1 MQTIAFGNRWKEM
14 EIDQIFW
21 IDFDGETAR
30 TVGRWGF
37 KSWPPMVATPWCC
50 VPPRPWSD
58 IWSCPRAS
66 LHRAVAPA
74 SSERR
79 GPGAPKND
87 AGEIV
92 K

>member
-1 MQTIAFGNRWKEM
+1 M

-21 IDFDGETAR
+21 IDFDGEIGETGSFHDVFAQR

-66 LHRAVAPA
+66 LHRAVGPA

-87 AGEIV
+87 AGEFV